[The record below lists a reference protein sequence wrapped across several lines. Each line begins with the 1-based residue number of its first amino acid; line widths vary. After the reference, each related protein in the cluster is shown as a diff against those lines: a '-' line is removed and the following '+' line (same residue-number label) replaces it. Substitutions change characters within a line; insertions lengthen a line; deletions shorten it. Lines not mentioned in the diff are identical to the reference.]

1 MSGPKVVRVV
11 TREEVIAACQG
22 QLARLE
28 AAIAEWT
35 RTCERVHALDEPA
48 AVAVAERLSA
58 LRRMLAED
66 RFAELQKQ
74 VPVEIAFLQ
83 SDGEAR
89 RARAAAAAAQALQQR
104 RRMGIT
110 ARMLLEELTHSGR
123 TIPEDLQRDLRA
135 ADSQEK
141 AIERALA
148 LLAPAGGGTA
158 APSERQREL
167 AASLGGGERVMTL
180 SEWLA
185 AHPVE
190 GQGDVDLKIDCHL
203 AELGVLGVDASGFAG
218 RAAALLDEPRARQGL
233 LADSLLVELAQAVK
247 EARARAAQL
256 AALRQCA
263 AELAQ
268 HDSTEA
274 RDLAGRM
281 EAAARAGEVSSADA
295 LVGQASAL
303 IRERLHVQA
312 AEARR
317 RAVLEG
323 LASLGYEVTEGMA
336 TAWVQRGQVVLKKA
350 SRPGYGVELAGGTKS
365 DRVQVRAVA
374 FASTSAL
381 RDTTR
386 DRDIET
392 LWCSELEHL
401 QRAVADTGGGIE
413 IERAL
418 AAGATPLK
426 VVEDVGV
433 SAASDEDVPVTRTL
447 KR

>member
-11 TREEVIAACQG
+11 TREEVVARCQG

-35 RTCERVHALDEPA
+35 RTCERAHALDAPAAA
-48 AVAVAERLSA
+48 AVADRRSA
-58 LRRMLAED
+58 LQRLLAED

-83 SDGEAR
+83 SDAEAR
-89 RARAAAAAAQALQQR
+89 LVRAAAAAAQALQQR

-110 ARMLLEELTHSGR
+110 ARMLLEELTRSGL
-123 TIPEDLQRDLRA
+123 TIPAGLRRDLRTPG
-135 ADSQEK
+135 SQET
-141 AIERALA
+141 AIVRALA
-148 LLAPAGGGTA
+148 VLSPAGRDAA

-185 AHPVE
+185 AHSVE
-190 GQGDVDLKIDCHL
+190 APGEVDLEIDHHL
-203 AELGVLGVDASGFAG
+203 AELGVLGADVSRFAG
-218 RAAALLDEPRARQGL
+218 RAAALLDEPRTRQGL

-247 EARARAAQL
+247 EARVKAAQL

-268 HDSTEA
+268 LDSGEA
-274 RDLAGRM
+274 RDL
-281 EAAARAGEVSSADA
+281 EATLDAAVRAGEVSSADA
-295 LVGQASAL
+295 LVGQAKAL
-303 IRERLHVQA
+303 IQGRLRAQA
-312 AEARR
+312 AATRR

-336 TAWVQRGQVVLKKA
+336 TAWVQGGQVVLKKA

-401 QRAVADTGGGIE
+401 QRAVAEGGGGIE
-413 IERAL
+413 IERAIP
-418 AAGATPLK
+418 AGATSLK
-426 VVEDVGV
+426 VVEDPGA
-433 SAASDEDVPVTRTL
+433 SAGSDEHVPVTRTL
-447 KR
+447 QR